1 MSAATYEVYR
11 AIRERILSAAAR
23 RIPRAAAHS
32 QARALGFGWKD
43 DEVQVANEAQFQL
56 VLDLGVFGPVGGHS
70 RALDREAKAGDYPE
84 GGEEAAVLA
93 ALSRAHFTLFRVVGP
108 HPEGRGVEADDLLR
122 GTKLHI
128 EDQMLMRERMEGIG
142 FAGRL
147 MRLGGFE
154 MTCGAL
160 APLTD
165 EVIETLLGRPVTP
178 LPTPQYLPVLTPL
191 MDDDVAALRGA
202 AGASEFPARVYR
214 ASLDHGLFGR
224 VPE

>member
-1 MSAATYEVYR
+1 MSTSAYEVYR
-11 AIRERILSAAAR
+11 AARERILSAAAR
-23 RIPRAAAHS
+23 RIPKASAHS
-32 QARALGFGWKD
+32 QARALGLAWKD

-56 VLDLGVFGPVGGHS
+56 VLDLGVFGPMGGHS

-84 GGEEAAVLA
+84 GSEEAAVLA
-93 ALSRAHFTLFRVVGP
+93 ALSRAHFTLLRVVGP
-108 HPEGRGVEADDLLR
+108 HPEGGVEADDLLR
-122 GTKLHI
+122 GTKLRI
-128 EDQMLMRERMEGIG
+128 EDRMLAREGMEGTG
-142 FAGRL
+142 FAGRI
-147 MRLGGFE
+147 MRIAGFE
-154 MTCGAL
+154 MTCGAI

-178 LPTPQYLPVLTPL
+178 LPIPSMLPLLTPL

-214 ASLDHGLFGR
+214 ASLEHGLFGR

>member
-1 MSAATYEVYR
+1 MSASLYETYR
-11 AIRERILSAAAR
+11 AIRERILTAAAR
-23 RIPRAAAHS
+23 RIPRASAAS

-56 VLDLGVFGPVGGHS
+56 VLDLGVFGPMGGHS

-84 GGEEAAVLA
+84 GSEEAAVLA
-93 ALSRAHFTLFRVVGP
+93 ALSRAHFTLFRVVGA
-108 HPEGRGVEADDLLR
+108 HPEGGVEADDLLR
-122 GTKLHI
+122 GTKLRI
-128 EDQMLMRERMEGIG
+128 DDRMLEREGMEGTA

-154 MTCGAL
+154 MTCGAI

-178 LPTPQYLPVLTPL
+178 LPTPRYLPAITPL
-191 MDDDVAALRGA
+191 MDEDVAALRGA
-202 AGASEFPARVYR
+202 AGASEFPVRVYR
-214 ASLDHGLFGR
+214 ASLDHGLFGA

>member
-1 MSAATYEVYR
+1 VSTSNYEAYR

-23 RIPRAAAHS
+23 RVPRVSAAS

-56 VLDLGVFGPVGGHS
+56 VLDLGVFGPMGGHS
-70 RALDREAKAGDYPE
+70 RALDREAKAGEYED
-84 GGEEAAVLA
+84 GSEEAAVLA
-93 ALSRAHFTLFRVVGP
+93 ALSRAHFTLFRVVGA
-108 HPEGRGVEADDLLR
+108 HPEGGVEADDLLR
-122 GTKLHI
+122 GTKLRI
-128 EDQMLMRERMEGIG
+128 EDRMLSREGMEGTA

-160 APLTD
+160 APITD

-178 LPTPQYLPVLTPL
+178 LPVPQYLPAITPL

-202 AGASEFPARVYR
+202 ASASEFPARVYR

>member
-1 MSAATYEVYR
+1 MSSSAYEIYS

-23 RIPRAAAHS
+23 RIPKAAAAS

-56 VLDLGVFGPVGGHS
+56 VLDLGVFGPMGGHS

-84 GGEEAAVLA
+84 GSEEAEVLA
-93 ALSRAHFTLFRVVGP
+93 ALSRAHFTLFRILGP
-108 HPEGRGVEADDLLR
+108 HPEGGVEADDLLR
-122 GTKLHI
+122 GTKLRI
-128 EDQMLMRERMEGIG
+128 QDRMLAREGMEGTG

-147 MRLGGFE
+147 MRIGGFE

-160 APLTD
+160 APITD
-165 EVIETLLGRPVTP
+165 EVIETILGRPVTP
-178 LPTPQYLPVLTPL
+178 LPTPRNLPLLTPL

-202 AGASEFPARVYR
+202 AGASEFPARLYR
-214 ASLDHGLFGR
+214 ASLDHGLFGQ
-224 VPE
+224 VPA